1 MELLLNVLIG
11 FTFSIAATC
20 PGLSESAIAVM
31 WGVYDKLISN
41 VSNLTSK
48 SISKEE
54 KTKSLVWLLFL
65 GLGFIIGYVVF
76 AKLLSFLMVQ
86 FPKELFI
93 VFIGFVLGMIP
104 TLFKNE
110 IIKSKNYKLPKN
122 WIYFISGFCLIVAIV
137 VIKNILHIDTTQHGH
152 VAKSFSIVVDY
163 KLCITLFFVAF
174 ISGTALALPG
184 LSGALLMMVLGQY
197 FNIMGMVS
205 NLSHNLIYILP
216 LSCFALGVA
225 FSFALTSK
233 IMKKL
238 LQTHKTEVM
247 FLITG
252 LILGSVFAIYGGLPT
267 SQINLAI
274 SVGVSIVMFIIV
286 NYLVSKYS
294 YNH

>member
-48 SISKEE
+48 KVSKEE
-54 KTKSLVWLLFL
+54 KRKSLVWLLFL
-65 GLGFIIGYVVF
+65 GLGFVIGYVVF

-86 FPKELFI
+86 YPQELYI

-104 TLFKNE
+104 SLFKQE
-110 IIKSKNYKLPKN
+110 ILKNNKFKVPTN
-122 WIYFISGFCLIVAIV
+122 WIYFIIGFCVIVGIV
-137 VIKNILHIDTTQHGH
+137 IIKNVLHIDTSHHTHTKG
-152 VAKSFSIVVDY
+152 FSIVVDFR
-163 KLCITLFFVAF
+163 LCITLFLVAF

-205 NLSHNLIYILP
+205 NLTHNLLYILP
-216 LSCFALGVA
+216 LACFGLGVA
-225 FSFALTSK
+225 FSFALTSR
-233 IMKKL
+233 IMKSL
-238 LQTHKTEVM
+238 LQTHKTQVM

-267 SQINLAI
+267 NNMHLWI
-274 SVGVSIVMFIIV
+274 SIALSVVMFTIV
-286 NYLVSKYS
+286 NFLVGKYS